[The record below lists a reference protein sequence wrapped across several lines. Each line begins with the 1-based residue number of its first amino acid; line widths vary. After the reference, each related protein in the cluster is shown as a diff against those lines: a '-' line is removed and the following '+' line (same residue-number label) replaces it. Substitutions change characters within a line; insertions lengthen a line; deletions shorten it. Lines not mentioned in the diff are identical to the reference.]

1 MYMDNINEL
10 KRLVLE
16 IDEQESNEEECNSDL
31 VIENLYKIKDIVSK
45 IVLQEGILPS
55 YIGSEG
61 HPIKSPIPTPQG
73 YTKIRVATYA
83 KMKGDYYV

>member
-16 IDEQESNEEECNSDL
+16 IDEQESNEDECNNDL

-45 IVLQEGILPS
+45 IVL
-55 YIGSEG
+55 
-61 HPIKSPIPTPQG
+61 
-73 YTKIRVATYA
+73 
-83 KMKGDYYV
+83 

>member
-16 IDEQESNEEECNSDL
+16 IDEQESSDDCDGDV

-45 IVLQEGILPS
+45 IVL
-55 YIGSEG
+55 
-61 HPIKSPIPTPQG
+61 
-73 YTKIRVATYA
+73 
-83 KMKGDYYV
+83 